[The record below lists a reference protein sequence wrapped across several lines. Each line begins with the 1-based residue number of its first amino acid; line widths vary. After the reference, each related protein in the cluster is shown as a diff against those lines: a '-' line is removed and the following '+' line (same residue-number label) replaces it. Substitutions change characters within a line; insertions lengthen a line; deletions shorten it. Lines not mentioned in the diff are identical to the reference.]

1 MKSLAQNNNL
11 VLDKISQGVII
22 GGVEYSGVAQSVEQ
36 LTVNHTTISQYNTD
50 LNDNKDVC
58 LSFINN
64 NQLAYLSVN
73 PCLFLSQRGDASNG
87 LVVSPKN
94 LVAFN
99 YSLYLNAPCCSL
111 GDSNRGFVK
120 VMKCPECECQ
130 MPVGGTCKW
139 CGYEDE

>member
-22 GGVEYSGVAQSVEQ
+22 GGVQYSGVAQSVEQ

-73 PCLFLSQRGDASNG
+73 PCLFLSQRGDAPNG

-99 YSLYLNAPCCSL
+99 YSLYLNAPCCSR

-120 VMKCPECECQ
+120 VKKCPRCECQ
-130 MPVGGTCKW
+130 MPVGGTCRR
-139 CGYEDE
+139 CGYED